1 MKFLQGRAQWGL
13 PWKRKDSAR
22 CTSPPRPKI
31 PSQKRRISS
40 RKPREEK
47 NLEVVEC
54 ILKVTRDGKN
64 LVRVATPKLQTEQ
77 RNPTPNRCRRVSKKK
92 IIPSRYDQADSDVKS
107 MRIQRR
113 PPLSMMASKKKIIPS
128 RYDKADSDVESM
140 IIQRRPPLSMIASL
154 DESEHFAERRPMA
167 REMCTG
173 RYSNRRRARG
183 VQVE

>member
-92 IIPSRYDQADSDVKS
+92 IIPSRYD
-107 MRIQRR
+107 
-113 PPLSMMASKKKIIPS
+113 
-128 RYDKADSDVESM
+128 KADSDVESM
-140 IIQRRPPLSMIASL
+140 IIQRRPPLSMRASL